1 MLNKLELT
9 KEERIVF
16 NIALF
21 RVRHLENIPSEIE
34 NLKETILSL
43 NKEAMKGFEKFA
55 KQRVKV
61 LIDLEIYEV

>member
-21 RVRHLENIPSEIE
+21 RVRHSEDITREIE
-34 NLKETILSL
+34 NLKETILGL
-43 NKEAMKGFEKFA
+43 NKKAMKVFENFA
-55 KQRVKV
+55 KQRVKA
-61 LIDLEIYEV
+61 LIDLEIYET

>member
-21 RVRHLENIPSEIE
+21 SVKHLEDIPREIE
-34 NLKETILSL
+34 KLKETILSL
-43 NKEAMKGFEKFA
+43 NKEAMKGFENFA
-55 KQRVKV
+55 KQRVKA